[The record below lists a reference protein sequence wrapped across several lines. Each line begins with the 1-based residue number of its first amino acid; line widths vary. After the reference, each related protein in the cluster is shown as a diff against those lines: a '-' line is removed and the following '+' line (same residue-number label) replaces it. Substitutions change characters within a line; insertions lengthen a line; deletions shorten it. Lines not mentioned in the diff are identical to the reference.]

1 MKKFLSLIVAFFMM
15 LTLIG
20 CGNSYDFQSRFDL
33 VFKDVDTNAV
43 ESNLTLPTKV
53 GNLLIEWESSN
64 PEVISN
70 TGEVKRAKEDV
81 KVTLKALMTYEKES
95 ETLQIEVTVKGIGE
109 VALAKN
115 TIKEAL
121 DGELK
126 EYEVAG
132 TVVAF
137 NAQSF
142 VIKDETGMIM
152 SYHGSSF
159 AQDVKLGD
167 VVLLTGTT
175 TVYGAAKQFGNAT
188 YSVVASDETNDGEPK
203 EYTATELDKLVND
216 HADDKTATFTPEY
229 VKVKGVV
236 EVSGKY
242 YNLKIEGTEKATGSL
257 TYPIE
262 TEALTALNGKTI
274 EVLAYLTGVTGPGR
288 YLQLVYV
295 SYKEVEGAPVEPE
308 KPAEGKTIGEII
320 AAEDGNYET
329 TGVVAG
335 VNAQSFLIKD
345 STGIMLVYC
354 GYNFAKDVKVG
365 DKVKVSGA
373 TSLYGKAKQ
382 FGAGSTYTKT
392 GTEAVDH
399 GTVKELTA
407 ADCDAYAALETIK
420 PEYVKVSGKLSVS
433 NGKYFNIAIGGATI
447 IGSLT
452 YPLDVDAATALDGKD
467 IELVGYVTGTSSSDK
482 YLNFLALEY
491 KALGSDQPEPEPNP
505 EPEVKEKTIAE
516 IIAAENGS
524 FETTGVVVAFNAQS
538 FLIKDET
545 GIIMVYCGKSYAKDL
560 AVGDKVKV
568 SGETT
573 VYGAAKQFGA
583 GSTYEKIE
591 SVTVDHGQAAEL
603 TAAELDAYA
612 TMSAIT
618 PKFVKVKGTLAVSGS
633 YFNLNI
639 EGTTAVVGSLVYP
652 VDTAALTA
660 LDGKE
665 LDVTAY
671 LTGLTGVKYL
681 QLVIVEY
688 NAGEGEVTPQ
698 PNPNPNPSEQAD
710 AVISF
715 ADVANRTAFSTESQ
729 VWEQNGI
736 KVTNNKASA
745 TSDVADYSNPV
756 RFYKN
761 TEVVI
766 ECAQNIAKIVITTA
780 GESKHQIK
788 ADYTFDGATLSV
800 DGKVATLVLNAA
812 ANSYTFVC
820 ANSQIRVASIE
831 VYYAK

>member
-1 MKKFLSLIVAFFMM
+1 MKKLLSLIVALCMM
-15 LTLIG
+15 LTLVG
-20 CGNSYDFQSRFDL
+20 CGSNYDFQSRFDL
-33 VFKDVDTNAV
+33 VFKDVDASAV
-43 ESNLTLPTKV
+43 EANLSLPTKV

-81 KVTLKALMTYEKES
+81 KVTLKAHMTYEKET
-95 ETLQIEVTVKGIGE
+95 ETLSIELTVKGIGE
-109 VALAKN
+109 VVLAKN
-115 TIKEAL
+115 TIKEVI
-121 DGELK
+121 DGETDK

-132 TVVAF
+132 TVVAY

-142 VIKDETGMIM
+142 VIKDETGAVM
-152 SYHGSSF
+152 SYHGNSF
-159 AQDVKLGD
+159 AKDVKIGD

-175 TVYGAAKQFGNAT
+175 TVYGAAKQFKNAT
-188 YSVVASDETNDGEPK
+188 YSVIGTDEVNDGEPK
-203 EYTATELDKLVND
+203 EYTAAEYDTLVNTYGGEN
-216 HADDKTATFTPEY
+216 APTYVPEY
-229 VKVKGVV
+229 VKVTGVV
-236 EVSGKY
+236 EISGNY
-242 YNLKIEGTEKATGSL
+242 TNLKIDGTTKATGSL
-257 TYPIE
+257 VYPIDQ
-262 TEALTALNGKTI
+262 EAMGALNGKTI
-274 EVLAYLTGVTGPGR
+274 EVVAYLTGVTGTK
-288 YLQLVYV
+288 YLQFIFV
-295 SYKEVEGAPVEPE
+295 SYKEVEGSPVEPP
-308 KPAEGKTIGEII
+308 KPADEKTIAEIV
-320 AAEDGNYET
+320 AGEDGNYKT
-329 TGVVAG
+329 TAVVVG

-345 STGIMLVYC
+345 ETGIMLVYK
-354 GYNFAKDVKVG
+354 GATWSKDLKIG
-365 DKVKVSGA
+365 DKVKVEGA
-373 TSLYGKAKQ
+373 TSVYGAAKQ
-382 FGAGSTYTKT
+382 FGATCTYEKV
-392 GTEAVDH
+392 GTETVEH
-399 GTVKELTA
+399 GTAKELSA
-407 ADCDAYAALETIK
+407 ADADAYLEVTTVT
-420 PEYVKVSGKLSVS
+420 PEYVKVTGKLSVS
-433 NGKYFNIAIGGATI
+433 NGKYFNIAIEGATI
-447 IGSLT
+447 IGSAT
-452 YPLDVDAATALDGKD
+452 YPLDVDAVSALDGKD
-467 IELVGYVTGTSSSDK
+467 VDVVGYVTGVSGSTTK
-482 YLNFLALEY
+482 YLNILFTEIKVVGDQTDNPGNGDEPVLE
-491 KALGSDQPEPEPNP
+491 G
-505 EPEVKEKTIAE
+505 KTIAE

-524 FETTGVVVAFNAQS
+524 FETTGVVVGFNAQS

-612 TMSAIT
+612 TMSSIT
-618 PKFVKVKGTLAVSGS
+618 PKFVKVKGTLAVSGN

-652 VDTAALTA
+652 VDTEALSA

-681 QLVIVEY
+681 QLVVVEY

-698 PNPNPNPSEQAD
+698 PNPNPSEQAD

-715 ADVANRTAFSTESQ
+715 ADVANRTAFSAESQ

-780 GESKHQIK
+780 GESKYQIK